1 MSDLDK
7 NIHRKDGPAPFE
19 KIIVNP
25 IEKERREKDRG
36 YSSLHNSSRAQV
48 LATLASYFK
57 KILTAFGSKGKFP
70 AHLFDQKQLIEN
82 VLAFR
87 ELLLLLAKEDLSH
100 NPDFTQQLGQL
111 WHNLMDDCNS
121 LELPQG
127 SPFEAGNKL
136 KFFIT
141 QVQNFPPGAD
151 HTLGYYFTEYAG
163 NDWIP
168 FPFMELLQ
176 GLHQEYNA
184 SPPISV
190 LQNWISLLNDILS
203 SVGMK
208 KEI

>member
-25 IEKERREKDRG
+25 IEKERREKGKG
-36 YSSLHNSSRAQV
+36 YSDLNNSTRAQV
-48 LATLASYFK
+48 FAALISYFK
-57 KILTAFGSKGKFP
+57 KILTTFGSKGKYP
-70 AHLFDQKQLIEN
+70 THLFDQKSLIES
-82 VLAFR
+82 VIAFR
-87 ELLLLLAKEDLSH
+87 ELLLILAKEDLSH
-100 NPDFTQQLGQL
+100 HPDFTQQLGQL
-111 WHNLMDDCNS
+111 WHNLIDDCNS
-121 LELPQG
+121 LPLPQD
-127 SPFEAGNKL
+127 SPSEIAAKVN
-136 KFFIT
+136 FFIT

-163 NDWIP
+163 KDWIP

-176 GLHQEYNA
+176 GLHQEFNA

-203 SVGMK
+203 SVGIK
-208 KEI
+208 SE